1 MKVALASSSLVA
13 LPTLELLQNSGIEV
27 IAAFSMPDARSGRGR
42 SLLPNPFANFVAT
55 QGLRVLK
62 PDSAQSLH
70 KALQEVR
77 PDLVITIAYGR
88 LIKESELAQP
98 KYGWINLHFS
108 LLPKFRGAAP
118 VQRAILA
125 GEERTGVTVF
135 QLDRG
140 MDTGPIYVQRE
151 ISLQGNEDCGAVL
164 AQLSNIGAPAVLDA
178 ISMIYSG
185 ISPLPQ
191 DEALLSFAP
200 KIDKSETRI
209 NWDLTTIEIDRA
221 VRAFSPSPGAW
232 TEFRGERLTISKAS
246 PSSLE
251 KAHNEAPGTFLVDD
265 ERVFIATGNGFL
277 EIKKLIPSGKR
288 EILASEWVRGAR
300 ISAHEKVQ

>member
-1 MKVALASSSLVA
+1 
-13 LPTLELLQNSGIEV
+13 
-27 IAAFSMPDARSGRGR
+27 MPDARSGRGR

-55 QGLRVLK
+55 QGLRVFK

-151 ISLQGNEDCGAVL
+151 ISLEGNEDCGEVL

-178 ISMIYSG
+178 ISMIDSG

-209 NWDLTTIEIDRA
+209 NWDVTTIEIDRV

-251 KAHNEAPGTFLVDD
+251 KAHNEAPGTFLVDY
-265 ERVFIATGNGFL
+265 ERIFIATRNGFL
-277 EIKKLIPSGKR
+277 EVKGLIPSGKR
-288 EILASEWVRGAR
+288 EMLASEWVRGAR

>member
-27 IAAFSMPDARSGRGR
+27 IAAFSTPDARSGRGR

-55 QGLRVLK
+55 QGLRVFK

-151 ISLQGNEDCGAVL
+151 ISLEGNEDCGEVL
-164 AQLSNIGAPAVLDA
+164 AQLANIGAPAVLDA
-178 ISMIYSG
+178 ITMIFSG

-232 TEFRGERLTISKAS
+232 TEFRGQRLTISKAS

-251 KAHNEAPGTFLVDD
+251 KDHNEAPGTFLVDY
-265 ERVFIATGNGFL
+265 ERIFIATRNGFL
-277 EIKKLIPSGKR
+277 EVKGLIPSGKR
-288 EILASEWVRGAR
+288 EMLASEWVRGAR

>member
-13 LPTLELLQNSGIEV
+13 LPTLELLKNSEIEV

-42 SLLPNPFANFVAT
+42 SLLPNPFANYVAS

-70 KALQEVR
+70 EALLEVR

-88 LIKESELAQP
+88 LIKDSELAIP
-98 KYGWINLHFS
+98 KHGWINLHFS

-125 GEERTGVTVF
+125 GEQRTGVTVF

-140 MDTGPIYVQRE
+140 MDTGPMYVQRE
-151 ISLQGNEDCGAVL
+151 ISLDGNEDSGEVL
-164 AQLSNIGAPAVLDA
+164 AKLSQIGAAAVLDA
-178 ISMIYSG
+178 ITMIDSG

-191 DEALLSFAP
+191 DEAHFSLAP
-200 KIDKSETRI
+200 KIDKSETKI
-209 NWDLTTIEIDRA
+209 DWDLTTIEIDRA

-232 TEFRGERLTISKAS
+232 TEFRGHRLAISKAL

-251 KAHNEAPGTFLVDD
+251 KAHNEASGTFLVDN

-288 EILASEWVRGAR
+288 EMLASEWVRGAR

>member
-1 MKVALASSSLVA
+1 
-13 LPTLELLQNSGIEV
+13 
-27 IAAFSMPDARSGRGR
+27 MPDARSGRGR
-42 SLLPNPFANFVAT
+42 SLLPNPFANYVAS

-70 KALQEVR
+70 EALLEVR

-88 LIKESELAQP
+88 LIKDSELGIP
-98 KYGWINLHFS
+98 KHGWINLHFS

-151 ISLQGNEDCGAVL
+151 ISLEGNENSGEVL
-164 AQLSNIGAPAVLDA
+164 AKLSEIGAPAVLDA
-178 ISMIYSG
+178 ITMIESG

-191 DEALLSFAP
+191 DKAHFSLAP
-200 KIDKSETRI
+200 KIDKSETKI
-209 NWDLTTIEIDRA
+209 DWNLTTVEIDCR

-232 TEFRGERLTISKAS
+232 TEFRGQRLAISKAL

-251 KAHNEAPGTFLVDD
+251 TLHNEAPGTFLVYD
-265 ERVFIATGNGFL
+265 EQVFIATGNGFL

-288 EILASEWVRGAR
+288 EMLASEWVRGAR